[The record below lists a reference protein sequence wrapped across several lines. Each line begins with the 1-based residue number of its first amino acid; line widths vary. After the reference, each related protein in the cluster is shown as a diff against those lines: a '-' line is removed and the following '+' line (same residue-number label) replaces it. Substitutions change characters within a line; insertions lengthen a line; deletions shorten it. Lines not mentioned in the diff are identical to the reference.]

1 MDLEASIVGNW
12 SIRTAQTQCHL
23 RGSRSRAWLVLKC
36 CNCATV
42 ENERRCCLCIAFRP
56 KPGLEFV
63 SPGLSPVL
71 RYPASGA
78 SLLQGGV
85 ARDTQLWRRAHAKNS
100 LPVMGPGEITD
111 PESIESR
118 SPALLFAGAF
128 FFRPIFGRSVGA
140 ASCLQSAG
148 GEAPDGGLRAGASP
162 VPLGGTSD
170 GRETVTIN

>member
-1 MDLEASIVGNW
+1 M
-12 SIRTAQTQCHL
+12 
-23 RGSRSRAWLVLKC
+23 
-36 CNCATV
+36 
-42 ENERRCCLCIAFRP
+42 CIAFRP

-118 SPALLFAGAF
+118 TPPSCSPGLSF
-128 FFRPIFGRSVGA
+128 FDRFLDEVWV
-140 ASCLQSAG
+140 Q
-148 GEAPDGGLRAGASP
+148 
-162 VPLGGTSD
+162 PLACKARVEKPRTGD
-170 GRETVTIN
+170 